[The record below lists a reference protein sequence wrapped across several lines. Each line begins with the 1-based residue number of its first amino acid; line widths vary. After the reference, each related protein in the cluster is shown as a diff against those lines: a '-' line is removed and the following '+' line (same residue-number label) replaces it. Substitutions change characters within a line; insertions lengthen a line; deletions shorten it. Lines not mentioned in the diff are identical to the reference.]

1 MPMAKRSEFARA
13 LDECVRT
20 GRNLNRVLRTFQDYG
35 PIKAASDA
43 RAVSKVL
50 AHLVRIWPEQRATQ
64 EEALVG
70 GSALHQLAA
79 FFQSVESKK
88 AAEVLRDEG
97 HPQLIRLFD
106 LEYEA
111 DDHHP
116 DELMFLLKIFAMYGQ
131 EDGALRIIQATHDA
145 FEPDNFMWSVVF
157 REMAAEG
164 HPCRFMV
171 CEALAE
177 PLPKG
182 FIAVTFLDFANE
194 MAVRNELPRHPFD
207 TSQGRKLLRGWLMNS
222 RCEEYSYALSATT
235 SLPSISAPFR
245 NKLLALAMDH
255 SDPKVQLEAAWASAK
270 LGSTA
275 GLKML
280 ARMCLD
286 PNHST
291 TAVAYLDELGKSD
304 AIPSGARD
312 PNFQAMAELCD
323 WLAHPQEFGAPPTHI
338 ELFDT
343 RIIYWPPT
351 DDRRRL
357 WLFKYVYES
366 EETGEPDE
374 TGVGMVGSVTF
385 ALFGETTADLSP
397 EDVYALHC
405 CWELEMNGDPRAP
418 RKRSIAA
425 GKKILA
431 RYQKS

>member
-1 MPMAKRSEFARA
+1 MAKRSEFARA
-13 LDECVRT
+13 LEESLRT
-20 GRNLNRVLRTFQDYG
+20 GRNLNRVLRKYQDHG
-35 PIKAASDA
+35 PLTAASDA
-43 RAVSKVL
+43 RAVAKVL
-50 AHLVRIWPEQRATQ
+50 THLVKTWPEQRAVQ

-79 FFQSVESKK
+79 YFQSVESKK

-106 LEYEA
+106 LEYEM
-111 DDHHP
+111 DDHHA

-131 EDGALRIIQATHDA
+131 EDGAQRIIQAAHDS
-145 FEPDNFMWSVVF
+145 FESTNFMWSVVF

-164 HPCRFMV
+164 HPCRFLV
-171 CEALAE
+171 AEALSE

-182 FIAVTFLDFANE
+182 FIAVTFLDFINE
-194 MAVRNELPRHPFD
+194 LAVRGEIREHPFD
-207 TSQGRKLLRGWLMNS
+207 TSAGRKLLRGWLMSN
-222 RCEEYSYALSATT
+222 RCDEYSYALSATT
-235 SLPSISAPFR
+235 SLPFIATPHR
-245 NKLLALAMDH
+245 NRLLALAMDH
-255 SDPKVQLEAAWASAK
+255 ADAKVQLEAAWASAK

-291 TAVAYLDELGKSD
+291 TACAYLEEINQSE
-304 AIPSGARD
+304 AIPPQAKD
-312 PNFQAMAELCD
+312 PNFQAMAEMCD
-323 WLAHPQEFGAPPTHI
+323 WLAHPQEYGRSPDHI
-338 ELFDT
+338 ELYDT
-343 RIIYWPPT
+343 RVIFWPPT

-357 WLFKYVYES
+357 WLFKYVYQAPEP
-366 EETGEPDE
+366 GQPDE
-374 TGVGMVGSVTF
+374 VGIGMVGSVTF
-385 ALFGETTADLSP
+385 ALFGETKADLPP

-405 CWELEMNGDPRAP
+405 CWELEVNNDPRAP
-418 RKRSIAA
+418 RKRSVAA